1 MTEATDNRRRERI
14 ATRIDRDAL
23 ETIERLAEERRTT
36 IGQVSRR
43 ILEDGIRALA
53 ERHAA

>member
-36 IGQVSRR
+36 IGQVARC